1 MKAVLRSIIITA
13 LILQIVFASIPTF
26 AATAAASL
34 ELTEDELVFINDHP
48 VIHLAVDPQ
57 FYPYEFFDTDGI
69 YKGIAAD
76 YLKLISESTGIT
88 FVPTGGLTWTQAYEK
103 AATGSLDMLGCVLK
117 TSAREALFNYSKPY
131 YNTYRV
137 IYVSNENDDIHS
149 FDDLNG
155 KRVAVQTNSSHHSY
169 LEGFPEIELVQ
180 YQTVDEALAA
190 VSDGREAAFVGNF
203 ATSSY
208 IIKSEGITNLQFVNI
223 EDQIQ
228 QGLHFAVRKDWPE
241 LVSILDKA
249 LANITSE
256 EKIAINNTWIGVESK
271 TNYENIIRI
280 ALIVGAIV
288 VLIFLVSAYWIV
300 KLRKEIFQRKQT
312 EEALQIAKN
321 EAEQANHIK
330 STFLARMSHEI
341 RTPLHAIS
349 GMSYIMKKT
358 SLSTTQQIYLDKIS
372 RASKDML
379 GIINDILDFSKIE
392 SGKLELERVSF
403 NLDDVLEQ
411 LINIVSF
418 RIDEQK
424 IDFSMHKDPDIP
436 NFFWGDPKRLEQILI
451 NLVNN
456 AIKFT
461 LEGEVSLTI
470 RRVAKVK
477 DSNVLEFSI
486 KDSGI
491 GMTHEQVEM
500 LFKPFSQADSSITRR
515 FGGTGLGLSIVKSFV
530 DMMGGSV
537 AVYSEPGVGSTFNIQ
552 LSFEED
558 RNKDYEARKDQ
569 AFSYFKNIR
578 ALIVESS
585 NFYTNLMKEYLQH
598 FNIISEFAKTD
609 ERAIQMLENASSDG
623 GKPFN
628 LLIVDYDT
636 PIDHGIEFFN
646 RISKLDAISEMPK
659 TILLVPLSRDD
670 LFDSLENAGIDLGIT
685 KPIIPSVL
693 YNGITE
699 LFKHHI
705 LEIHEKESTELF
717 RDKDSTGLSHT
728 VMVVDDNKT
737 NQFIAKSLLEQDGY
751 QVILC
756 SDGKEGHETYMAN
769 QATIDL
775 ILMDLHMPVMN
786 GYEATTLIRQTN
798 PTIPIVAMTADAVTG
813 AEEKSIQHGLTGY
826 ISKPFEPEHFLK
838 IIGDLIKSS
847 SVSVE
852 HPDINS
858 SNDSKDD
865 LSADALSENIDDSN
879 VKYISEENALDFE
892 TGIKFMGGNA
902 SLYDMILS
910 SYYTENRDI
919 ATQLRTQID
928 AGNYSNAIQIIH
940 KLKSSSGSIGAK
952 PLYEVTIDLQQALRD
967 KDLQAI
973 DKLSKTFEALLEMVL
988 KKISKRVSNKL

>member
-1 MKAVLRSIIITA
+1 MKDVLRSFIVMVLLIQIIFT
-13 LILQIVFASIPTF
+13 SIPTF
-26 AATAAASL
+26 AASVSDSL
-34 ELTEDELVFINDHP
+34 ELTEEERVFINDHP
-48 VIHLAVDPQ
+48 IIHLAVDPQ

-76 YLKLISESTGIT
+76 YLKLISERTGIT
-88 FVPTGGLTWTQAYEK
+88 FMPSEGLTWTQAYEK
-103 AATGSLDMLGCVLK
+103 AATGSLDMLGCVLM
-117 TSAREALFNYSKPY
+117 TSAREALFNFSKPY

-137 IYVSNENDDIHS
+137 IYVSNENTDIRS
-149 FDDLNG
+149 FDDLYG

-249 LANITSE
+249 LAIITSE
-256 EKIAINNTWIGVESK
+256 EKIAINNTWIGVEK
-271 TNYENIIRI
+271 QTDYENIIRI
-280 ALIVGAIV
+280 ALLIGAIV
-288 VLIFLVSAYWIV
+288 ILIFLVSAYWIV
-300 KLRKEIFQRKQT
+300 KLRNEIMQRKQT
-312 EEALQIAKN
+312 EVALQIAKS

-358 SLSTTQQIYLDKIS
+358 SLTTTQHIYLDKIS

-392 SGKLELERVSF
+392 SGKVELERVSF

-418 RIDEQK
+418 RIDAQK
-424 IDFSMHKDPDIP
+424 IVFSMHKDPEIP
-436 NFFWGDPKRLEQILI
+436 NFFWGDPTRLEQILI

-470 RRVAKVK
+470 RHVAKVM

-491 GMTHEQVEM
+491 GMTKEQVEM

-515 FGGTGLGLSIVKSFV
+515 FGGTGLGLSIVKSLV
-530 DMMGGSV
+530 DMMGGLV
-537 AVYSEPGVGSTFNIQ
+537 TVNSEPSVGSTFNIQ

-578 ALIVESS
+578 ALVVEST
-585 NFYTNLMKEYLQH
+585 NFYTNLLKEYLQH
-598 FNIISEFAKTD
+598 FNIIAEFAKTD
-609 ERAIQMLENASSDG
+609 ERAIQMLENASSNDE
-623 GKPFN
+623 KPFN

-636 PIDHGIEFFN
+636 PIDHGIEFYN
-646 RISKLDAISEMPK
+646 RIQKLDAISEKPK
-659 TILLVPLSRDD
+659 TILLVPISRDD
-670 LFDSLENAGIDLGIT
+670 LFDSLENVGIDLGIT

-699 LFKHHI
+699 LFKHNI
-705 LEIHEKESTELF
+705 LEIHEKESTVLF
-717 RDKDSTGLSHT
+717 KDKDTTGLSLT
-728 VMVVDDNKT
+728 VLVVDDNKT

-756 SDGKEGHETYMAN
+756 SDGKEGYETFMAN
-769 QATIDL
+769 QKTIDL

-798 PTIPIVAMTADAVTG
+798 ATIPIVAMTADAVTG

-826 ISKPFEPEHFLK
+826 ITKPFEPEYFINVVGALV
-838 IIGDLIKSS
+838 KSS
-847 SVSVE
+847 AVSE
-852 HPDINS
+852 KHPVINS
-858 SNDSKDD
+858 STDSKHDF
-865 LSADALSENIDDSN
+865 SADAVSLS
-879 VKYISEENALDFE
+879 KENALDFAS
-892 TGIKFMGGNA
+892 GIKFMGGDA
-902 SLYDMILS
+902 SLYDRILS
-910 SYYTENRDI
+910 SYYTENHDI
-919 ATQLRTQID
+919 ASKLRAEID
-928 AGNYSNAIQIIH
+928 AANYSEAIQIIH
-940 KLKSSSGSIGAK
+940 KIKSSSGSIGAK
-952 PLYEVTIDLQQALRD
+952 PLYEATLDLQQALRG
-967 KDLQAI
+967 KDIKAI
-973 DKLSKTFEALLEMVL
+973 EKLSKLFEALLEVVL
-988 KKISKRVSNKL
+988 NKIVERDINKL